1 MASEKTPFGSPVELE
16 INGELDLHTFRPSE
30 LAPLLKD
37 YIDECRG
44 RGILSLRIIHG
55 KGQGVQRERV
65 HHLLE
70 KMPARGVVSAGP
82 AGSRRLGRDPGG
94 TEAACRKSSFLG

>member
-37 YIDECRG
+37 YIDECRAQ
-44 RGILSLRIIHG
+44 GILSLRIIHG
-55 KGQGVQRERV
+55 KGHGVLRKRV

-70 KMPARGVVSAGP
+70 KSPLVRSFRLAPPNAGGWGATLVELKPPAASP
-82 AGSRRLGRDPGG
+82 D
-94 TEAACRKSSFLG
+94 F